1 MVHISTF
8 TDVFQ
13 NRHASSFFKR
23 KADLPKH
30 LEDMLTERKLPLTSL
45 IFKILICGIRRG
57 SIITSISFTIIL
69 SIYSKI
75 RFCKINWGVGEK
87 WLVLHTLAACLQNTD
102 ECMESALSCPYCS
115 TTCNYRC
122 MYTTLLVKS
131 FPGGEISGPYSAVCR
146 VNYPRTSA

>member
-1 MVHISTF
+1 M
-8 TDVFQ
+8 
-13 NRHASSFFKR
+13 FFKTGTH
-23 KADLPKH
+23 H
-30 LEDMLTERKLPLTSL
+30 LFLKGRQTYPNILKMLTERKLPLTSL

-75 RFCKINWGVGEK
+75 RFCKIKWGGGGKK
-87 WLVLHTLAACLQNTD
+87 WLVLHTLAVCLQNTD
-102 ECMESALSCPYCS
+102 ECMESALSCRYCS

-122 MYTTLLVKS
+122 MYTTILVKS

>member
-13 NRHASSFFKR
+13 TRHASSFFKR

-30 LEDMLTERKLPLTSL
+30 LENMLTERKLPLTSL
-45 IFKILICGIRRG
+45 IFKILICGIRRNNV
-57 SIITSISFTIIL
+57 TSISFTTIL
-69 SIYSKI
+69 SIYPKI
-75 RFCKINWGVGEK
+75 RFCEINGGGL
-87 WLVLHTLAACLQNTD
+87 LVLHTFAACPQNTY
-102 ECMESALSCPYCS
+102 ECMESALSYPYCS

-122 MYTTLLVKS
+122 MYTTILVKS